1 MTCQCKPTSKNLF
14 TSALCG
20 HTCSLEDLQ
29 GAIDDRDGW
38 KKRERVREREKELER
53 ERERERVREIRALSM
68 TYSK

>member
-20 HTCSLEDLQ
+20 HTCRLEDLQ

-53 ERERERVREIRALSM
+53 ERERESGKSVHSV
-68 TYSK
+68 